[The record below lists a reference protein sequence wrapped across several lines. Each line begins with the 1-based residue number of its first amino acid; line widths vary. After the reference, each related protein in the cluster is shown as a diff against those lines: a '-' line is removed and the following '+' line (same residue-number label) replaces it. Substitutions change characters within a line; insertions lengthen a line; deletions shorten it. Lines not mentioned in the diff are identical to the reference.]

1 MGLEPGGCVEK
12 YCSWDGLVIGIEGK
26 LGSSFVRGTEGR
38 SLGRNG
44 GDRER
49 ERA

>member
-1 MGLEPGGCVEK
+1 MEK
-12 YCSWDGLVIGIEGK
+12 QCSWDVLVIGMEGN
-26 LGSSFVRGTEGR
+26 LGSSFVGGKEGR